1 VSQQYQSLEADDVPT
16 ELDRAILERAEQA
29 VRKQPDAKQQRW
41 RRWSIPVAL
50 AASTVL
56 AVSIVLESNQIEGTS
71 TRALT
76 YPEPVSAP
84 AESSAQPSA
93 ESEASPESAVAPLIA
108 AASSDVDEE
117 RPRAGRL
124 ELERRASF
132 QERPAPA
139 FVPRRPLRRG
149 RKRRSMLNCS
159 RASKRQSSQ
168 NNRNVLRRIEMR
180 AGGARRD
187 VPRRPRERR
196 CKLSERRQ
204 LRAIR
209 HSRLTRRRARRHA
222 IRKTGC
228 ETSASCALLARSTK
242 RIESGRHFAKRS
254 QTTKSPM
261 TIQRLRANAES
272 KRVVLSAGCGQLAPA
287 IRGRNMRTV
296 VP

>member
-1 VSQQYQSLEADDVPT
+1 MSGPLDDKAFEEYLKRGSPVSQQYQSLEADDVPT

-76 YPEPVSAP
+76 YPEPASAP

-139 FVPRRPLRRG
+139 FVPPPPAPTWKEAPVDAEQLAREQASVIAKQSERAAEDRDES
-149 RKRRSMLNCS
+149 RRS
-159 RASKRQSSQ
+159 
-168 NNRNVLRRIEMR
+168 E
-180 AGGARRD
+180 ARRAAAP
-187 VPRRPRERR
+187 PRAAVQAQRAASTESDTSLALDATTTSAKARDAEDWLRDIRE
-196 CKLSERRQ
+196 
-204 LRAIR
+204 LRA
-209 HSRLTRRRARRHA
+209 
-222 IRKTGC
+222 
-228 ETSASCALLARSTK
+228 
-242 RIESGRHFAKRS
+242 
-254 QTTKSPM
+254 
-261 TIQRLRANAES
+261 
-272 KRVVLSAGCGQLAPA
+272 AGKIDEADREWKAFREAFPDYEIADDDPA
-287 IRGRNMRTV
+287 IAR
-296 VP
+296 

>member
-1 VSQQYQSLEADDVPT
+1 MSMKK
-16 ELDRAILERAEQA
+16 DRALEG
-29 VRKQPDAKQQRW
+29 
-41 RRWSIPVAL
+41 SSSSVAHL
-50 AASTVL
+50 FKSVL
-56 AVSIVLESNQIEGTS
+56 
-71 TRALT
+71 R
-76 YPEPVSAP
+76 
-84 AESSAQPSA
+84 QPS
-93 ESEASPESAVAPLIA
+93 
-108 AASSDVDEE
+108 
-117 RPRAGRL
+117 
-124 ELERRASF
+124 F
-132 QERPAPA
+132 
-139 FVPRRPLRRG
+139 PRRPLRHG
-149 RKRRSMLNCS
+149 RKRRSMLNNS

-209 HSRLTRRRARRHA
+209 HSRLTRRRRARRHA
-222 IRKTGC
+222 MRKTGC